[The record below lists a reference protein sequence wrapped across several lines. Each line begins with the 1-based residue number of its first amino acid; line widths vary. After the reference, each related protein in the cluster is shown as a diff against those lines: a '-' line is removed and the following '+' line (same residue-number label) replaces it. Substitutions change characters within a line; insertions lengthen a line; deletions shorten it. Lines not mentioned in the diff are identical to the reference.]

1 MTAAL
6 GKIHTHTH
14 IGFYF
19 VARSLFT
26 AIKPYIP
33 RFSFSNVAIPYQV
46 THTHTHTQWDRLL
59 QQEFMMNTLHYEQL
73 LLFIDRN
80 FKVIRTSM
88 TYCDACQINRKEVII
103 KRIISNL
110 HNESTKR
117 NETKKN
123 WIENQESK
131 HRFHTFTW
139 TMNRYFKCQCNIPTA
154 WITVKCSRMRDCDA
168 SSNHQQCVKS
178 TAPNPHPTRKFIMRA
193 CVRVRTRE
201 YLLDD

>member
-117 NETKKN
+117 NEKKIELRIRN
-123 WIENQESK
+123 PSTDSTHSHEQWIDISNASV
-131 HRFHTFTW
+131 TF
-139 TMNRYFKCQCNIPTA
+139 Q
-154 WITVKCSRMRDCDA
+154 
-168 SSNHQQCVKS
+168 
-178 TAPNPHPTRKFIMRA
+178 
-193 CVRVRTRE
+193 
-201 YLLDD
+201 LLE